1 MWYIDLVGNWKLNLC
16 LITTTSQRHFP
27 KLSSEVYI
35 IIRTSSYTS
44 HPEDTIFLYIFF
56 SLFIIKKKEYKDYKN
71 IVLKGVK
78 YLSSLAHHVCIIFI
92 YASLVNIHNHMF
104 RKWFEWRSKVSKD
117 KLGGPIAA
125 MSPWLF
131 SLLMVVRVI

>member
-56 SLFIIKKKEYKDYKN
+56 TFYNKKKEYKDYKN

-78 YLSSLAHHVCIIFI
+78 YLPFLSHHVCIIFI

-131 SLLMVVRVI
+131 SWW